1 MMQEKKGHKLTDD
14 MIRKKIRAFG
24 ATTTSPEKYTN
35 ISASWIEE
43 FRLQNNLTSAPSRE
57 TSLMPDDPAKT
68 STESSSFYSLG
79 GNGPVFSKSTPSSD
93 LHSVQSRE
101 SLEYDRS
108 DTVDFNTYPT
118 YQSDSATSLNTT
130 FADTAPHSISSGL
143 PSAVMSSTTSIRRT
157 APSASVGR
165 VTPRLILPATAS
177 TNITAHIQSSQAI
190 TSSDQ
195 SGSSSTG
202 GGLPRY
208 KNVQDITREE
218 AQQAL
223 EVLMDFVQRQENGFL
238 SFNEMVLLGKL
249 TERVQLTGM
258 VS

>member
-1 MMQEKKGHKLTDD
+1 MQEEEGYTLTDD
-14 MIRKKIRAFG
+14 MIRERIRTFAP
-24 ATTTSPEKYTN
+24 TTTTPEEYTN
-35 ISASWIEE
+35 ISASWIEK
-43 FRLQNNLTSAPSRE
+43 FRRENNLTSALSRE

-93 LHSVQSRE
+93 LHGVQSRE
-101 SLEYDRS
+101 SLEDDSS

-118 YQSDSATSLNTT
+118 YQSESATSLNTT
-130 FADTAPHSISSGL
+130 FADTASHSISSGV
-143 PSAVMSSTTSIRRT
+143 PSAVMSSATSTRRT

-165 VTPRLILPATAS
+165 FTPTLVLPATAS
-177 TNITAHIQSSQAI
+177 TNITADIQSSQAI